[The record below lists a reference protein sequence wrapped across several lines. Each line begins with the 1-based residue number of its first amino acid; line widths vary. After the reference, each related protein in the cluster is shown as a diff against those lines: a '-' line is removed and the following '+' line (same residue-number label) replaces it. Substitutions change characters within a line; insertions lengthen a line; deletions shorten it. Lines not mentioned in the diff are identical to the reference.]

1 MRQSRPH
8 IWMITTAIGR
18 RVELFQSLG
27 SNGWWAE
34 GSPTFGELEVGLGA
48 GLV

>member
-27 SNGWWAE
+27 SSGGQ

>member
-27 SNGWWAE
+27 SNGGGQ